1 MQAKRIVKWVMIS
14 SRSNLKAMICTT
26 PESREISAQVT
37 ESLQKFESLNFATQ
51 RKAKDRFFVE
61 PTSTKASRR
70 TKTAFFSPDL
80 RKK

>member
-1 MQAKRIVKWVMIS
+1 
-14 SRSNLKAMICTT
+14 MICTT
-26 PESREISAQVT
+26 PEFPEISAQVPA
-37 ESLQKFESLNFATQ
+37 SLQKFESLNFAIQ

-61 PTSTKASRR
+61 PTSIKASRQ

>member
-1 MQAKRIVKWVMIS
+1 
-14 SRSNLKAMICTT
+14 MICTT
-26 PESREISAQVT
+26 PESREISAQVPA
-37 ESLQKFESLNFATQ
+37 SLQKFESLNFATQ

-61 PTSTKASRR
+61 PTSIKASRQ